1 MPGKCRPTLR
11 EKTLENVKLCNLSQT
26 DKECIAEVFK
36 AYENEIALKE
46 LCADVIR
53 HQKEEIERLETE
65 KDNLIKTY
73 AECQKA
79 FLKEYIDEL
88 KAELLERG
96 FYPVFIRSAIDKV
109 GKKMVGDNNV

>member
-1 MPGKCRPTLR
+1 MEDKDII
-11 EKTLENVKLCNLSQT
+11 KTLKNTQYRVDGIVCRGFYL
-26 DKECIAEVFK
+26 DPDFF
-36 AYENEIALKE
+36 KE
-46 LCADVIR
+46 LIA
-53 HQKEEIERLETE
+53 HLEYQEAEIERLQTE

-109 GKKMVGDNNV
+109 GKKMVGEG